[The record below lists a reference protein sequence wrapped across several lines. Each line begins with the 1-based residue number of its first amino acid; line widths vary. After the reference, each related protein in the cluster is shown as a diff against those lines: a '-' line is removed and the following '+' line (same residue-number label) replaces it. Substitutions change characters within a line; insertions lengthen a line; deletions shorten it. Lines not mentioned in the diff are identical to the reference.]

1 MQVKQSR
8 AVWHT
13 LIIHN
18 PLHFITGN
26 MNNVCVHFTNRI
38 KWTGLSP
45 SAVWNVG
52 QQHQHPDP
60 QTLPYGWLLV
70 KAGLETN
77 RAEGIWKNTVP
88 RQWGHLLLNQL
99 VGKLCNRKIQA
110 EIFQLPK
117 IMNSLFCFGNK
128 CTVETRITEQGRQNK
143 GFVCKGMEPLLSGQ
157 GWGSLM
163 CFP

>member
-1 MQVKQSR
+1 MQVKEPR
-8 AVWHT
+8 AAWQT
-13 LIIHN
+13 WIIHN

-26 MNNVCVHFTNRI
+26 TNNVCAHFTNHI
-38 KWTGLSP
+38 PWTGLSL
-45 SAVWNVG
+45 SAHGMWG
-52 QQHQHPDP
+52 SSTSTLSL
-60 QTLPYGWLLV
+60 TLPYGWLLV

-77 RAEGIWKNTVP
+77 RAEGIWKNTVL
-88 RQWGHLLLNQL
+88 QHWGHLLLHQL
-99 VGKLCNRKIQA
+99 VGKLCNRKIQV

-157 GWGSLM
+157 GWGWLM